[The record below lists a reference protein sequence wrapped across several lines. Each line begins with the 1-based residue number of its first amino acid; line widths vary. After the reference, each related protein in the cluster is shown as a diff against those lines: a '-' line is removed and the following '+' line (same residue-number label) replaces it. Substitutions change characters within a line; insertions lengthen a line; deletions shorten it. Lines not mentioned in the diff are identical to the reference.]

1 MVVHGAEES
10 QLKGPIDLLAP
21 YTFGASDWRATTRLS
36 LSPRQTDCLLT
47 ALYCE
52 STEWMR
58 FGMHGGLTPNERA
71 KLWKILDKPP
81 AWAQTAKES
90 SAKRSKMTVTSAA

>member
-1 MVVHGAEES
+1 
-10 QLKGPIDLLAP
+10 
-21 YTFGASDWRATTRLS
+21 
-36 LSPRQTDCLLT
+36 
-47 ALYCE
+47 
-52 STEWMR
+52 MR